1 MRFSLEGKLALFGF
15 GLVFVVAALVA
26 ALSHWL
32 GSTQLAFLIGVA
44 IATPIATFGAR
55 RFMRPVAQTL
65 RAVGDGIASL
75 SDRDFSVSITTA
87 KERELAELVEGYN
100 RLGGVL
106 RAERQSLYQRELL
119 LDTVIQA
126 TPLAMVLTNANG
138 RVVYSNIAARQT
150 FLGGRKLEGLAFA
163 ELLAAAPEPLR
174 VAVAGEADSL
184 FTIEGPDES
193 EIYHLSQRGFLLN
206 SQMHRL
212 YLLKQMTRELAHQE
226 VETWK
231 KVIRVIAHELNNSLA
246 PISSLAHSGRM
257 TVEHPDPSQ
266 LERIFRTIEDR
277 AKHLH
282 SFIDG
287 YARFAKLPRPQ
298 HEEIDWPAFLRALQ
312 ETAPFNIVSAPPVR
326 PGVFD
331 PAQIEQVIINL
342 VKNAKEAGAPADSIE
357 LDLRE
362 HAAGWRLQVLD
373 RGAGMSED
381 VLRNALLPFYST
393 KPSGAGLGLTLCR
406 EVIEAHGGRI
416 SLANR
421 PGGGLAATLW
431 IPAITLD

>member
-15 GLVFVVAALVA
+15 GLVLVVAALVV
-26 ALSHWL
+26 ALSSWL
-32 GSTQLAFLIGVA
+32 GSSQLAFLIGVA

-55 RFMRPVAQTL
+55 YFMRPVAQTL

-75 SDRDFSVSITTA
+75 ADRDFSVSITLS

-174 VAVAGEADSL
+174 LAVAGEADSL

-246 PISSLAHSGRM
+246 PISSLAHSGRL
-257 TVEHPDPSQ
+257 TVENPDPSQ

-298 HEEIDWPAFLRALQ
+298 PEEIDWPAFLRALQ
-312 ETAPFNIVSAPPVR
+312 ETAPFNIASAPPVR

-342 VKNAKEAGAPADSIE
+342 VKNAKEAGAPLDSIE
-357 LDLRE
+357 LDVRE